1 MHVRRAS
8 SFFDFYAHDFEF
20 AGATLGSDI
29 ASTNLLA
36 YTATLGNGLSATI
49 SAEDPVFRRS
59 VIFSQ
64 TNNPG
69 GVTVNA
75 NLANFAQSQSP
86 AEVFIGY
93 TGGVPTRYSF
103 VDVIQRSRMPD
114 VVGALR
120 LDQAWGSAQ
129 LSAAVH
135 ELNVGNV
142 ANGAGT
148 GTGSNGLAHP
158 FARIELEIPETSMT
172 LLRSSLL
179 ATAAAFATMG
189 AAHAADLPVK
199 KAVPVE
205 YVRVCGAYGAGFFYV
220 PGTDTCLRISGRARY
235 GGGYMTAST
244 RQAGT
249 NAGDSAGYQARLRI
263 NLDART
269 QTAYGTLR
277 AFVRLDAGS
286 RTGYAR
292 SGTQA
297 RIGQAYDATG
307 VDQAGHAQQFMNV
320 DKAFIQF
327 AGLTAGRASS
337 FFDFYAHDFE
347 IYGATAGS
355 DVSSTNLLAYTVTAG
370 EGLSATLSIED
381 PVFRRSPI
389 YAPAGTASPVSP
401 VFVSYIRGAPIGV
414 SSVDSI
420 QRERL
425 PDVVGVLRV
434 DQGWGSAQLSA
445 AVHELNVGNIAVT
458 PAAGANV
465 SVAHTRSVEGWAVQ
479 GGLKINAPFVAPGD
493 ALYLQSAYADGA
505 QMYTGYCAFTGCYA
519 QLNNGFQG
527 QKIYQSFSD
536 ATVNP
541 FTGQLQTSQSFSA
554 VASFLHYWTP
564 EWRSAVFGSY
574 GEQDFSRNARL
585 AQGAL
590 YNVLSFNGAANL
602 GSNAVG
608 APGTRFYQL
617 SQALRDTY
625 QFVAGG
631 SIIWS
636 PVRDLDIGV
645 EAFYTQIGV
654 KHGRAIDSDKSPTAY
669 ANVAGINSGTFV
681 PRTVTQD
688 SVSQV
693 RFRVQRDF

>member
-1 MHVRRAS
+1 MA
-8 SFFDFYAHDFEF
+8 
-20 AGATLGSDI
+20 
-29 ASTNLLA
+29 
-36 YTATLGNGLSATI
+36 
-49 SAEDPVFRRS
+49 
-59 VIFSQ
+59 
-64 TNNPG
+64 
-69 GVTVNA
+69 
-75 NLANFAQSQSP
+75 
-86 AEVFIGY
+86 
-93 TGGVPTRYSF
+93 
-103 VDVIQRSRMPD
+103 
-114 VVGALR
+114 
-120 LDQAWGSAQ
+120 
-129 LSAAVH
+129 
-135 ELNVGNV
+135 
-142 ANGAGT
+142 
-148 GTGSNGLAHP
+148 
-158 FARIELEIPETSMT
+158 

-179 ATAAAFATMG
+179 GSAAAFAALG
-189 AAHAADLPVK
+189 AANAADLPVK
-199 KAVPVE
+199 KTVPVE
-205 YVRVCGAYGAGFFYV
+205 YVRVCGAYGAGFFYI

-235 GGGYMTAST
+235 EGGYMTAFT

-327 AGLTAGRASS
+327 AGLTAGRAAS

-355 DVSSTNLLAYTVTAG
+355 DVSSTNLLAYTVAAG
-370 EGLSATLSIED
+370 AGLSATLSIED

-401 VFVSYIRGAPIGV
+401 VFVGYFEGAPI
-414 SSVDSI
+414 SVGSIDSI

-434 DQGWGSAQLSA
+434 DQVWGSAQLSA
-445 AVHELNVGNIAVT
+445 AAHELNVGDSAAT
-458 PAAGANV
+458 HAAGADV
-465 SVAHTRSVEGWAVQ
+465 RIAHTRSVEGWAVQ
-479 GGLKINAPFVAPGD
+479 GGLKINTPFIAPGD

-505 QMYTGYCAFTGCYA
+505 QMYTGYCAFTGCYT

-527 QKIYQSFSD
+527 QKISQSFSD
-536 ATVNP
+536 ATINP

-590 YNVLSFNGAANL
+590 YNVLNVNGAANL
-602 GSNAVG
+602 GTNAVG

-625 QFVAGG
+625 QFAAGG

-654 KHGRAIDSDKSPTAY
+654 KRGRAIDSDKSPTAY
-669 ANVAGINSGTFV
+669 ANVAGINNGTFV
-681 PRTVTQD
+681 PHTVTHD